1 MAEEKSNLDRLKAI
15 LTKLSVEVYSD
26 IQQDDVLVAFGR
38 LKPINNQ
45 DTNLKMSEARLI
57 FFIEKAL
64 KLEADDK
71 ANPEKHIP
79 WTLRFSRPW
88 VLKNDKVAF
97 TWDFTIKG
105 SLPEALTR
113 LETILIAPGPSDV
126 KSGDAPMNAFMK
138 PAKGSVKQVRIGGLR

>member
-38 LKPINNQ
+38 LKPINSQ

-71 ANPEKHIP
+71 AK
-79 WTLRFSRPW
+79 
-88 VLKNDKVAF
+88 
-97 TWDFTIKG
+97 
-105 SLPEALTR
+105 
-113 LETILIAPGPSDV
+113 
-126 KSGDAPMNAFMK
+126 
-138 PAKGSVKQVRIGGLR
+138 IGRAHV